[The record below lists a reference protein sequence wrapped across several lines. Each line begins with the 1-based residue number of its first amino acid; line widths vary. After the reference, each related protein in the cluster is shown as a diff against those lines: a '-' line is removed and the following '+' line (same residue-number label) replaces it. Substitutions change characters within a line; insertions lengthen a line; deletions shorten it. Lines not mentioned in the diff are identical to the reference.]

1 MYNMT
6 ALAVTLNEL
15 PADPSTLPRTDC
27 RLRPDLRAL
36 ENGTKLIPST
46 LPLPA
51 PQHQPPMQSRSCVLT
66 PSAVPLLQRVHPT

>member
-6 ALAVTLNEL
+6 ALALTLNEL

-36 ENGTKLIPST
+36 ETCMHVAWGRMCTPE
-46 LPLPA
+46 
-51 PQHQPPMQSRSCVLT
+51 SR
-66 PSAVPLLQRVHPT
+66 AVCF